1 MLCFV
6 GFHHC
11 LRLRTGF
18 RGGSDDKDS
27 AYDAGEL
34 GLVLESEKSPREENG
49 SLLQYSC
56 LEDSMDRGAWR
67 ATVHG
72 IAESQTQQYQ
82 GTEGKTHHE
91 ALWDFGRDFG
101 FLCFLLNR
109 INSLKG
115 MNRHS
120 VSPARPWPP
129 QHVPPAPWMDGLEA
143 AEASDLIKQPNPI
156 GADTRNLF
164 VSKTKCHLTLTC
176 DTAIGRVRN
185 VSCRDPDENTLAHSI
200 PCQHFIGNT

>member
-6 GFHHC
+6 GFLHC

-34 GLVLESEKSPREENG
+34 GLVLESEKFPREENG

-72 IAESQTQQYQ
+72 IAESQTQHYQ

-91 ALWDFGRDFG
+91 AL
-101 FLCFLLNR
+101 
-109 INSLKG
+109 
-115 MNRHS
+115 
-120 VSPARPWPP
+120 
-129 QHVPPAPWMDGLEA
+129 
-143 AEASDLIKQPNPI
+143 
-156 GADTRNLF
+156 
-164 VSKTKCHLTLTC
+164 
-176 DTAIGRVRN
+176 
-185 VSCRDPDENTLAHSI
+185 
-200 PCQHFIGNT
+200 